1 MSLDSH
7 LIAGYSRQL
16 KENIR
21 AIAENYIELLQCA
34 KIKQSPLDEKE
45 SFNFEQ
51 SRFDML
57 VRSQK
62 IVRAAE
68 ALAQLSSDIKEH
80 ILLNDFSL
88 INNSIDQHTEV
99 LQEKC
104 EKSKGEIEEL
114 RKVLLQFSSQNE
126 GVNYDLLLQ

>member
-34 KIKQSPLDEKE
+34 KIKQNPLDEKE

-62 IVRAAE
+62 IVRAAQS
-68 ALAQLSSDIKEH
+68 LAQLSSDIKEH

-88 INNSIDQHTEV
+88 INNSIDQHTAI

-104 EKSKGEIEEL
+104 KQSKDEIEKL
-114 RKVLLQFSSQNE
+114 RETLLRISSENE
-126 GVNYDLLLQ
+126 GLNYDLLL